1 MANPDTPSP
10 DGAMLPEAQ
19 VKTRSGLSIV
29 WLVPVV
35 ALAIGGWLAYK
46 AISEKGP
53 TVTIEFASGEGMEA
67 GKTKIK
73 FKDVEVG
80 VVEEINLRP
89 DLSGVTVVAEMKPDS
104 KPYLTSETRFWV
116 VRAHVSAGEVSGL
129 ETLLGGAY
137 ISS

>member
-1 MANPDTPSP
+1 MASPDTPSP
-10 DGAMLPEAQ
+10 AGAELPEAQ

-53 TVTIEFASGEGMEA
+53 TVTIEFASAEGMEA

-73 FKDVEVG
+73 FKDVEIG
-80 VVEEINLRP
+80 VVEAINLRP
-89 DLSGVTVVAEMKPDS
+89 DLSGVSPTAKFS
-104 KPYLTSETRFWV
+104 
-116 VRAHVSAGEVSGL
+116 
-129 ETLLGGAY
+129 
-137 ISS
+137 